1 MERLTPLLTLTFLL
15 GIFSSAA
22 GQTFR
27 FTAVGDVKNPNT
39 WEGSYIAPG
48 QPVYLLEL
56 LETTGYQ
63 GEGPAFILRGDPLG
77 HQPPRVVFSEF
88 VSPQMTGHRSQL
100 VSGDIVIFHQVTG
113 KADVPPH
120 ILVIVGNR
128 REVVLLQEIGS
139 RLGNLLDLLNVSW
152 STGTSIPVIR
162 THDRVVSRPFL
173 RPGDVLMHGDV
184 VWLNGTGLLSAA
196 VRLRFSQLFGE
207 PARSDL
213 AEPSNPTIQTISSE
227 RNTSLA
233 NRTGQ
238 LGGPTLPSPGLDT
251 RLDGTSP
258 TTPELPVV
266 STAVETM
273 FSTDRDGPLQAVDDS
288 LADGHRRDT
297 LEDRAVSP
305 LWNVVFISGLLGSI
319 ALILSGVLKTH
330 RESQAAKKPLFEP
343 VSGSR
348 PQQKNT
354 VPASSADLRSTVD
367 YEIQSDTLTT
377 KGPPKITTP
386 SDSQP
391 VMSSVP
397 VESSVSEGNDSDLPA
412 QQLSTSDPAGLDRIV
427 SDQEWISA
435 SWLLTDN
442 DKSGSA
448 VPVDSSETFQ
458 KSEPISAGPS
468 DELPESDP
476 QATAP
481 DSASDDGKSL
491 PSETDDLEEL
501 LQNRLPVEL
510 QHADLP
516 MRVTLFGRPAG
527 PRRLRIDLA
536 HTQITPPKFVTG
548 NLFRRESCPTA
559 VEVLNLRDQDGQET
573 ASLDRALN
581 SLREQGH

>member
-1 MERLTPLLTLTFLL
+1 
-15 GIFSSAA
+15 
-22 GQTFR
+22 
-27 FTAVGDVKNPNT
+27 
-39 WEGSYIAPG
+39 
-48 QPVYLLEL
+48 
-56 LETTGYQ
+56 
-63 GEGPAFILRGDPLG
+63 
-77 HQPPRVVFSEF
+77 
-88 VSPQMTGHRSQL
+88 
-100 VSGDIVIFHQVTG
+100 
-113 KADVPPH
+113 
-120 ILVIVGNR
+120 
-128 REVVLLQEIGS
+128 
-139 RLGNLLDLLNVSW
+139 
-152 STGTSIPVIR
+152 
-162 THDRVVSRPFL
+162 
-173 RPGDVLMHGDV
+173 
-184 VWLNGTGLLSAA
+184 
-196 VRLRFSQLFGE
+196 
-207 PARSDL
+207 
-213 AEPSNPTIQTISSE
+213 
-227 RNTSLA
+227 
-233 NRTGQ
+233 
-238 LGGPTLPSPGLDT
+238 
-251 RLDGTSP
+251 
-258 TTPELPVV
+258 
-266 STAVETM
+266 
-273 FSTDRDGPLQAVDDS
+273 
-288 LADGHRRDT
+288 
-297 LEDRAVSP
+297 
-305 LWNVVFISGLLGSI
+305 
-319 ALILSGVLKTH
+319 
-330 RESQAAKKPLFEP
+330 
-343 VSGSR
+343 
-348 PQQKNT
+348 
-354 VPASSADLRSTVD
+354 
-367 YEIQSDTLTT
+367 
-377 KGPPKITTP
+377 
-386 SDSQP
+386 
-391 VMSSVP
+391 MSSVP

-559 VEVLNLRDQDGQET
+559 VEVLNLRDQDGREA